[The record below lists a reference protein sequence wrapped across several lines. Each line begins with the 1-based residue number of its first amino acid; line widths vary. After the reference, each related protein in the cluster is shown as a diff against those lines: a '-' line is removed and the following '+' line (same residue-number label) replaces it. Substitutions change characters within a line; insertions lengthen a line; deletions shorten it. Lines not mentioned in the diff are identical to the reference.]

1 MKDSFELVLKS
12 FPAITAMLFNIL
24 IVIVMLYIIYRSGSM
39 AIFANKIW
47 GLFIGEK
54 QYYNEKL
61 AKIEQAEHDVAKFNF
76 KTNLKFKT
84 IEQIE
89 SFYSQLEKFNLDL
102 KIFKGLRDS
111 YNPQTGKIK
120 KSSKSDIFYVTFVS
134 LSIGCFL
141 LPLFIAV
148 FIFRPLSEFDSS
160 QLINLFAY
168 TFLISIST
176 IFSFG
181 ELIRKIKAN
190 TMRKYIYKV
199 KKQYI
204 KNRKP

>member
-47 GLFIGEK
+47 GMFIGEK

-120 KSSKSDIFYVTFVS
+120 KSSKSDIFHVTFVS